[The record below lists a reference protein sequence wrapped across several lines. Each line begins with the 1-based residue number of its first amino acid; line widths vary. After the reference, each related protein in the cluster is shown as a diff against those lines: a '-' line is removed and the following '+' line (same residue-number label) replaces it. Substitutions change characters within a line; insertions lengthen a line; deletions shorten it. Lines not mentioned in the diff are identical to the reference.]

1 MFSIF
6 SNLVLFMTSCGL
18 LHPAERDP
26 TQVPFLEHLVLG
38 ILVTCGTLLFRQR
51 LNLHRTLVG

>member
-6 SNLVLFMTSCGL
+6 SHLALFMTPWVL

-26 TQVPFLEHLVLG
+26 TQGPFLEYLVLE
-38 ILVTCGTLLFRQR
+38 IRLTCDTLLFRQR
-51 LNLHRTLVG
+51 LNL

>member
-6 SNLVLFMTSCGL
+6 SHLVLFMTCWVL
-18 LHPAERDP
+18 LHPVERYP
-26 TQVPFLEHLVLG
+26 MQVPFFENLVLG